1 MNHDEQTVLLTFAIF
16 CTFHIF
22 RKDDDYD
29 KAIGTLLSIGASVLK
44 VAGEK
49 ILEAYNSQQVN
60 GILNHCFSKRWD
72 GEQKIDFICVL

>member
-49 ILEAYNSQQVN
+49 ILEAYNSQQVG
-60 GILNHCFSKRWD
+60 GI
-72 GEQKIDFICVL
+72 